1 MQDEPRLEHVCQINV
16 PDFPKFVV
24 EATVKFLYTGR
35 FEMTSHMKN
44 LMQKLLVDIIRI
56 DANLVLPDSQE
67 FQEHLG
73 KNIPPKVSN
82 VMVPSNFV
90 GKDAYGNLVNRT
102 SKRATNKSAKSNAN
116 VKNYR
121 SGDGQK
127 TLETGHQS
135 DQEEQNDEIWSD
147 PEMFDLTDL
156 LSQVEG
162 IILQLFSYKL
172 FKCKISLSPHI
183 NDVTQIC
190 TFSDPLI
197 CFSYVQSCLHNVNV

>member
-82 VMVPSNFV
+82 EMVPSNFV

-102 SKRATNKSAKSNAN
+102 SKRAANKSAKSDTTD
-116 VKNYR
+116 R

-127 TLETGHQS
+127 TLETWHQR
-135 DQEEQNDEIWSD
+135 DQEEQEIWSD

-162 IILQLFSYKL
+162 INFTIVFVQTFQKYDKL
-172 FKCKISLSPHI
+172 EPPC
-183 NDVTQIC
+183 
-190 TFSDPLI
+190 
-197 CFSYVQSCLHNVNV
+197 